1 MKRHELSRNKGRSGN
16 TKTFPVTRTGPRHQ
30 ATPGSGIRPRAS
42 PGTFGPGFTI
52 TIPGA
57 LPFDKQDN
65 KLILKQIYRAEKP
78 QGQDVPN
85 VIRGYFATF

>member
-16 TKTFPVTRTGPRHQ
+16 TKTFPFTRTGPRHRPARGSDTRPQ
-30 ATPGSGIRPRAS
+30 AGPGNIRPI
-42 PGTFGPGFTI
+42 FTI
-52 TIPGA
+52 TMPGA
-57 LPFDKQDN
+57 LSFDKLDN
-65 KLILKQIYRAEKP
+65 ELILKQIYRAEKP